1 MMLFSIAWRNV
12 VRARRRTIVTIL
24 LSSITT
30 LFFIFYVGLKE
41 GAYAKFKQDAV
52 EFYPGYIQV
61 TGPGY
66 RDSADYDNLI
76 RDLGPLTEALE
87 KDERIALFAPRFE
100 GFVLYASD
108 TNAIGGM
115 LTAIDPE
122 KEPRLS
128 RIHRSI
134 RKGEYLTAKDTNGIV
149 IGDRLAERLE
159 VSLGA
164 TVSIIGSATDYSFA
178 ADNLVIKGI
187 FHTGSN
193 ELDSAA
199 ALINKAYFDTVFA
212 STGMAT
218 HVIVLP
224 KEIGDSLPIAQSL
237 QNELGPAYE
246 VVDWHTY
253 LSGLIESLEYDAIS
267 DGITMSLFLVV
278 ILFVIMIYALL
289 TIYSRTK
296 EIGIMRAIGTT
307 PLQVFTILM
316 LETAIIAGI
325 SIILGGIGGGWLIY
339 HFETHPIVLAGME
352 EAYGQFGIIDAV
364 IPSRFSFEIIFESM
378 GIMLLLNL
386 LTALYPVYRVNR
398 FKPIDA
404 IRHL

>member
-1 MMLFSIAWRNV
+1 MLLSIAWRNV
-12 VRARRRTIVTIL
+12 IRARRRTVVTIL

-30 LFFIFYVGLKE
+30 LFFIFYVGMKD
-41 GAYAKFKQDAV
+41 GAYAKFKQDAI
-52 EFYPGYIQV
+52 EFYPGYIQI

-66 RDSADYDNLI
+66 RDTADYDNI
-76 RDLGPLTEALE
+76 IHDLGALIKVLQ

-100 GFVLYASD
+100 GFGLFASN

-115 LTAIDPE
+115 LAAVDPV
-122 KEPRLS
+122 KEPHLS
-128 RIHRSI
+128 RIHRSLI
-134 RKGEYLTAKDTNGIV
+134 DGTYLTPDDTNGIV
-149 IGDRLAERLE
+149 IGDKLAQRLE
-159 VSLGA
+159 VKKGDTL
-164 TVSIIGSATDYSFA
+164 SIIGSATDYSFA
-178 ADNLVIKGI
+178 ADNLVVKGI
-187 FHTGSN
+187 FHTGSH
-193 ELDSAA
+193 ELDASA

-212 STGMAT
+212 SKNMAT
-218 HVIVLP
+218 HVVVLP
-224 KEIGDSLPIAQSL
+224 KEIADSLSLAQSL
-237 QNELGPAYE
+237 QQELGENYE

-267 DGITMSLFLVV
+267 DGITMSLFLVI

-316 LETAIIAGI
+316 METAILAGL
-325 SIILGGIGGGWLIY
+325 SVIIGGIGGGWLIHY
-339 HFETHPIVLAGME
+339 FEQNPIVLTGME

-364 IPSRFSFEIIFESM
+364 LPSRFSLATVFESM
-378 GIMLLLNL
+378 GIMFLLNL
-386 LTALYPVYRVNR
+386 LTAFYPVYRVNR

>member
-1 MMLFSIAWRNV
+1 MMLLSIAWRNV
-12 VRARRRTIVTIL
+12 VRARRRTVVTIL

-41 GAYAKFKQDAV
+41 GAYSKFKQDSV
-52 EFYPGYIQV
+52 EIYPGYIQI
-61 TGPGY
+61 TGKGY
-66 RDSADYDNLI
+66 RDNPDYDYLI
-76 RDLGPLTEALE
+76 HDLHSVTDILRT
-87 KDERIALFAPRFE
+87 DSRIARFTPRFE
-100 GFVLYASD
+100 GFVLYASE
-108 TNAIGGM
+108 TNSIGGM
-115 LTAIDPE
+115 LAAVDPE
-122 KEPRLS
+122 SEPKFS
-128 RIHRSI
+128 RIHRSLQ
-134 RKGEYLTAKDTNGIV
+134 KGTYLESGDTNGIF
-149 IGDRLAERLE
+149 IGDKLAQRLA
-159 VSLGA
+159 VGLGD
-164 TVSIIGSATDYSFA
+164 TVSIISSATDYSFA
-178 ADNLVIKGI
+178 ADNLIVKGI
-187 FHTGSN
+187 FQTKLHDM
-193 ELDSAA
+193 DSSTAF
-199 ALINKAYFDTVFA
+199 INKAYFDTVFA
-212 STGMAT
+212 SKNMAT

-224 KEIGDSLPIAQSL
+224 KQPETSLELAASL
-237 QNELGPAYE
+237 QQVLGEKYE

-316 LETAIIAGI
+316 LETAIIAAI

-339 HFETHPIVLAGME
+339 HFEHNPMVFESMAD
-352 EAYGQFGIIDAV
+352 AYGQFGFVEPV

-386 LTALYPVYRVNR
+386 LTALYPIYRVNR